1 MRRHSTWLFFLLR
14 RGWLFVQGI
23 TRFGPGRTRRWGR
36 AVRMACDAFEGHYG
50 RLPMSD
56 EQSRLVQKLLWFDQ
70 SHHRIPTQEEAAQIV
85 QQLEIR

>member
-1 MRRHSTWLFFLLR
+1 
-14 RGWLFVQGI
+14 
-23 TRFGPGRTRRWGR
+23 
-36 AVRMACDAFEGHYG
+36 MAFDAFEDYYG

-70 SHHRIPTQEEAAQIV
+70 YHRRVPTYEEAAQIV

>member
-1 MRRHSTWLFFLLR
+1 MREHSTWLYFLLR
-14 RGWLFVQGI
+14 RGWLYAQGLLW
-23 TRFGPGRTRRWGR
+23 FGPGRTRRWGT
-36 AVRMACDAFEGHYG
+36 AVRMAFDAFEDYYG

-70 SHHRIPTQEEAAQIV
+70 YHRRVPTYEEAAQIV